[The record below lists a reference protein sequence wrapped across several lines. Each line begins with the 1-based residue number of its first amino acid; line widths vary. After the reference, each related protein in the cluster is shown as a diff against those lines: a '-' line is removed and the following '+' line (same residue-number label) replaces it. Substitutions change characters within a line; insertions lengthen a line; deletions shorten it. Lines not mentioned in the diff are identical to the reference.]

1 MAVARHERG
10 EVTAAIG
17 TTRPTLDRRL
27 PGPDIG
33 DSPESFP
40 PRRAA
45 GDGPT
50 GHPTGDAEAPLRDR
64 AMRHAPRL
72 DRRRLLAGLA
82 LASAAP
88 FAGAQ
93 PPAQDARKLFED
105 GVTLLFA
112 GKPKESAEA
121 FDALVKLRPE
131 IEPELWQRGL
141 ALYYAD
147 RFADGVAQFERHKE
161 VNPADVENVTW
172 HFACL
177 ARDKDVDTARK
188 QLLPVGNDA
197 RVPMKEVLDL
207 YRGAGTA
214 EAVLAAA
221 DSGPPSAR
229 RNQRCYAHLYLGLL
243 AEAEGNAAD
252 AEKHMALAAGTYRMD
267 HFMGKIAR
275 LHCELR
281 GWKIPE

>member
-1 MAVARHERG
+1 MPMPRS
-10 EVTAAIG
+10 
-17 TTRPTLDRRL
+17 L
-27 PGPDIG
+27 
-33 DSPESFP
+33 
-40 PRRAA
+40 PRRA
-45 GDGPT
+45 
-50 GHPTGDAEAPLRDR
+50 
-64 AMRHAPRL
+64 
-72 DRRRLLAGLA
+72 LL
-82 LASAAP
+82 SAAILAATIVP
-88 FAGAQ
+88 AFAQ
-93 PPAQDARKLFED
+93 PDARTLFDD
-105 GVTLLFA
+105 GVKLLFA
-112 GKPKESAEA
+112 GKPAESAES

-177 ARDKDVDTARK
+177 AREKDLATARK
-188 QLLPVGNDA
+188 ALLPVGADA

-207 YRGAGTA
+207 YRGTGSA

-221 DSGPPSAR
+221 DSGPASAR

-243 AEAEGNAAD
+243 AEAEGNAAE
-252 AEKHMALAAGTYRMD
+252 AEKHMTLAAGPYGMD
-267 HFMGKIAR
+267 HFMGKIAK

-281 GWKIPE
+281 GWKIPR

>member
-1 MAVARHERG
+1 MAPWNPVHSPARRSLLTAILFVAASGVAR
-10 EVTAAIG
+10 AQA
-17 TTRPTLDRRL
+17 
-27 PGPDIG
+27 PD
-33 DSPESFP
+33 
-40 PRRAA
+40 AN
-45 GDGPT
+45 
-50 GHPTGDAEAPLRDR
+50 
-64 AMRHAPRL
+64 
-72 DRRRLLAGLA
+72 
-82 LASAAP
+82 
-88 FAGAQ
+88 
-93 PPAQDARKLFED
+93 KLFND
-105 GVTLLFA
+105 GVNLLFA

-207 YRGAGTA
+207 YRGQGGV
-214 EAVLAAA
+214 EKVLAAA
-221 DSGPPSAR
+221 DAGPETAR
-229 RNQRCYAHLYLGLL
+229 RNQRCFAHLYLGLL
-243 AEAEGNAAD
+243 AEAEGDAAE
-252 AEKHMALAAGTYRMD
+252 AEKQMTLAAGKYRMD
-267 HFMGKIAR
+267 HFMGKIAQ
-275 LHCELR
+275 LHCRLR
-281 GWKIPE
+281 GWKPAE

>member
-1 MAVARHERG
+1 MR
-10 EVTAAIG
+10 
-17 TTRPTLDRRL
+17 
-27 PGPDIG
+27 
-33 DSPESFP
+33 SFI
-40 PRRAA
+40 
-45 GDGPT
+45 
-50 GHPTGDAEAPLRDR
+50 
-64 AMRHAPRL
+64 RL
-72 DRRRLLAGLA
+72 DRRSLLAGLV
-82 LASAAP
+82 LAATARGAA
-88 FAGAQ
+88 AQ
-93 PPAQDARKLFED
+93 APDANKLFND
-105 GVTLLFA
+105 GVNLLFA

-207 YRGAGTA
+207 YRGQGSV
-214 EAVLAAA
+214 EKVLAAA
-221 DSGPPSAR
+221 DAGPESAR
-229 RNQRCYAHLYLGLL
+229 RNQRCFAHLYLGLL
-243 AEAEGNAAD
+243 AEAEGDAAE
-252 AEKHMALAAGTYRMD
+252 AEKQMTLAAGKYRMD
-267 HFMGKIAR
+267 HFMGKIAQ
-275 LHCELR
+275 LHCRLR
-281 GWKIPE
+281 GWKPVE